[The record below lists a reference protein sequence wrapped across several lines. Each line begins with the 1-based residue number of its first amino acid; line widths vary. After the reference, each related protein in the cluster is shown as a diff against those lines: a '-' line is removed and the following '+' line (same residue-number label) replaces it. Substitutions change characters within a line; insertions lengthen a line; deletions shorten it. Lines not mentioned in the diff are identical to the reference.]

1 MINLYGMEMK
11 KLQDLMVAEGQKP
24 YRAIQLYT
32 WIYELIF
39 KDNEDKIK
47 YITYEKKIQNLK
59 KK

>member
-32 WIYELIF
+32 WL
-39 KDNEDKIK
+39 
-47 YITYEKKIQNLK
+47 YEKNARI
-59 KK
+59 